1 MKTERIEKY
10 GMKNVYKVTEKN
22 GDEYYFHNGILIE
35 VVRK

>member
-1 MKTERIEKY
+1 MKIERIEKY

-22 GDEYYFHNGILIE
+22 DDEYYFHNGVLIE